1 MRALAIEE
9 GRERAGEDEREVAAG
24 RRRARAGR
32 GGTED
37 GRVGALYVEVV
48 NLSRPSEC
56 SAHLGRP

>member
-1 MRALAIEE
+1 LRALAIEE
-9 GRERAGEDEREVAAG
+9 GRERAGEDEREVVAG
-24 RRRARAGR
+24 RRARAGR
-32 GGTED
+32 GGSED

>member
-32 GGTED
+32 GGSED
-37 GRVGALYVEVV
+37 GRVGALYKQRW
-48 NLSRPSEC
+48 LI
-56 SAHLGRP
+56 